1 MAMIPASKWIV
12 YKRSDIGEL
21 YREYA
26 SATDMGAVVKSN
38 GTISLS
44 TTADGGS
51 LFCDEDYNP
60 KYFGAKNHRIARA
73 RKFKSEEFYKV
84 HVKNRPNLTFYI
96 CTYELE
102 GIKELPDTVIAGYS
116 NKDVNPNVK
125 NVKNA
130 KDEKVDAIKDFIYR
144 IDDSNKLRV
153 QSQYDSIDV
162 FFDAPMAND
171 SSLDTLI
178 IYTVDTKIPLVKLE
192 KVERE
197 DRINYAFIVDI
208 TNEYGDSFSFKST
221 ISSKDQLKSLVKKT
235 IDALSQYEKFNKY
248 IEDLENCL

>member
-1 MAMIPASKWIV
+1 MTMIPASKWIV
-12 YKRSDIGEL
+12 YKRSDLGEL

-26 SATDMGAVVKSN
+26 YADDMGAKVKSD

-44 TTADGGS
+44 SAAHGGS
-51 LFCDEDYNP
+51 LFCDEDYDP
-60 KYFGAKNHRIARA
+60 EDFGAKNHRITKAK
-73 RKFKSEEFYKV
+73 KFKSEEFYKV

-125 NVKNA
+125 ND
-130 KDEKVDAIKDFIYR
+130 KDEKVEAIKDFIYR
-144 IDDSNKLRV
+144 IDDSNKLCV

-171 SSLDTLI
+171 SSLDTLVI
-178 IYTVDTKIPLVKLE
+178 CTVDTKIPLVKLE

-221 ISSKDQLKSLVKKT
+221 ISSKDQLKSLVEKT

>member
-12 YKRSDIGEL
+12 YKKSDIGEL

-26 SATDMGAVVKSN
+26 YATDMGAVVKSN

-51 LFCDEDYNP
+51 LFCDEDYDP
-60 KYFGAKNHRIARA
+60 RDFGAKNHRIARA
-73 RKFKSEEFYKV
+73 RKFNSEEFYKV
-84 HVKNRPNLTFYI
+84 RVKNRPNLTFYI

-102 GIKELPDTVIAGYS
+102 GIEELPDTVIAGYS
-116 NKDVNPNVK
+116 NKDVNPNCTK
-125 NVKNA
+125 ST
-130 KDEKVDAIKDFIYR
+130 KDEKVEAIKDFIYR

-153 QSQYDSIDV
+153 QSQYDSIEI
-162 FFDAPMAND
+162 FFDEPIAND
-171 SSLDTLI
+171 SRLDTLVI
-178 IYTVDTKIPLVKLE
+178 CTADTRIPLVKLE

-197 DRINYAFIVDI
+197 NRVNYAFIVDI

-221 ISSKDQLKSLVKKT
+221 ISNKDQLKSLVEKT